1 MEMNY
6 QKIPILTY
14 HKISDRR
21 EWGLNTVSPKKF
33 NEHLHFLKAENYTPI
48 NFRDL
53 CKNELPSNPVIITFD
68 DGYESVFEHAYPALS
83 KFGFTAVVFV
93 ITGYIGK
100 WNKWDAN
107 LGGIRF
113 RHLNRQQ
120 IQELARNNLEI
131 GTHSISHR
139 AFTHLT
145 KDETKNELLESKNTL
160 EQITGQEIIS
170 MAYPFGIQNKEI
182 QVRVKKT
189 GYHFACVNLYGA
201 SDKSNPLAIRRFPVY
216 KTDSSSSFRLKLI
229 RGSRNKIEMTKLK
242 ILSSPAFLTPV
253 YQKYIKRL

>member
-6 QKIPILTY
+6 QQIPILTY
-14 HKISDRR
+14 HKISKNR
-21 EWGLNTVSPKKF
+21 EWGINTVSPKKF
-33 NEHLHFLKAENYTPI
+33 TEHLHFLKTENYTPI

-53 CKNELPSNPVIITFD
+53 SKNELPSNPVIITFD

-83 KFGFTAVVFV
+83 EFGFTAVVFV

-120 IQELARNNLEI
+120 IQELAMNNMEI
-131 GTHSISHR
+131 GSHGISHR
-139 AFTHLT
+139 AFTRLSS
-145 KDETKNELLESKNTL
+145 EEAGRELLESKSTL
-160 EQITGQEIIS
+160 EQITGQKIIS
-170 MAYPFGIQNKEI
+170 MAYPFGIQNKDI
-182 QVRVKKT
+182 QEQVKKT

-201 SDKSNPLAIRRFPVY
+201 SDKSNPFTIRRFPVY
-216 KTDSSSSFRLKLI
+216 NTDSSSAFILKLI